1 MRVLIL
7 TPDIYTRGGI
17 ARYTATLASALGDLI
32 GPANVQVLPLLG
44 VAGGNEKWPPRS
56 VLNPIAGRL
65 SATAKFRFASKA
77 LGLGFGRY
85 DLVVATHI
93 GISPVAGAMRALYG
107 MPFWMVCHGSEAWGR
122 FPADVRW
129 AARRAELLLPVS
141 RFTAERVA
149 RVNGI
154 PPGRMRVLYN
164 AIPDD
169 FAGRLAAADGGTG
182 GAAARGQREKRI
194 LSVGTVSRES
204 AYKGFDTVIRALPEV
219 LRSFPN
225 ARYVVAGE
233 GDDIG
238 RLKRLARE
246 AGVEERVEFT
256 GGIPDAQL
264 AALYRSCEVFA
275 LPSRTALLNGKE
287 WQGEGFGRVYVEAA
301 LAGKPVVGSTAGGA
315 AEAVLHEKT
324 GLLVDPE
331 SVPEVAGGLIRL
343 LGDPELAG
351 RMGREGRRWALENF
365 TMSGLRG
372 SLAEGLRQFQACR
385 GGGNH
390 GGSAL
395 AGGAERHGSGKGW
408 DSPAMKIVI
417 NAASAMMGGAVSYIA
432 NLLRQLS
439 AEGDGAE
446 FLVFLPPETAARLES
461 PGPNIRLVH
470 TKIGHAGALRRL
482 WWEQVTLR
490 HLLKKEE
497 AGALFSTAGFAMFFC
512 PVRQLLLVTNSLYTS
527 KIYRERCL
535 PRHSLAFR
543 LAFALRR
550 RLAVGSVRAA
560 DVVMTPTRAMLDEL
574 RRSVELKTSVV
585 NPFGVEAPKLHRK
598 TLDEAARRSEG
609 WGNRAVRLL
618 YVSLYSEH
626 KNLNVLLKAL
636 EILNAGT
643 GTKFKLVTTA
653 DPAWPGAAWTVTH
666 REDIRLARRP
676 GVAEWVEFAG
686 PLSAEDVAE
695 LYAAADVFVFPS
707 LAETFGFP
715 MAEAMQSGLPI
726 VAADTPVNREVC
738 GRAAV
743 YFNPLSAEELA
754 GRLRS
759 LAADSDLRQRLGAR
773 GRGESAA
780 RFRWSAHA
788 RRMMEAAGRP
798 RTNSLQGFRGAAPSA
813 AGVDPA
819 KAPVSVLV
827 LTRNEEANIAA
838 CLQSVRWAD
847 EVFVVDSFST
857 DNTVV
862 IAERLGAK
870 VSVHR
875 FQGYA
880 AQRNW
885 ALGHLPFSNDW
896 VLMLD
901 ADERVP
907 AELAAEIARVARAP
921 LEGPAG
927 FYLKFRHIFLGR
939 WLKHGGLYPT
949 WLLRLFRRQRVRFE
963 ERPLNEHAIL
973 DGAAGY
979 LQQPFDHQDRKPLA
993 DWVAR
998 HNRYAGLEAEEFL
1011 QETLAGGYDSSIRIR
1026 LRGSQAERKRW
1037 VKLKIWNRLPLL
1049 ARPFL
1054 FFFRNYFL
1062 QLGFLDGRAGFVYHV
1077 LWSFWYPFLVSA
1089 RVLERRYTGRRSAEK
1104 RWGLPK
1110 ALPLA
1115 ASAGP
1120 AQEQHDRRTS
1130 ASSGDPNGGL
1140 HQRVL

>member
-17 ARYTATLASALGDLI
+17 ARYTATLATAMADLT

-44 VAGGNEKWPPRS
+44 VAGGNEKLPPCG
-56 VLNPIAGRL
+56 VFNPIAGRL
-65 SATAKFRFASKA
+65 SAAAKFRFAWKA
-77 LGLGFGRY
+77 LRLGLGRY
-85 DLVVATHI
+85 HLVIATHL
-93 GISPVAGAMRALYG
+93 GISPVAGMMRALYG
-107 MPFWMVCHGSEAWGR
+107 TPFWMVCHGSEAWGR

-149 RVNGI
+149 MVNGI
-154 PPGRMRVLYN
+154 PTDRMRVLYN

-169 FAGRLAAADGGTG
+169 FAGRLMAPDGADGH
-182 GAAARGQREKRI
+182 AASGRRERRI
-194 LSVGTVSRES
+194 LSVGTVSREC
-204 AYKGFDTVIRALPEV
+204 AYKGYDTVIRALPEV
-219 LRSFPN
+219 LRAFPN

-238 RLKRLARE
+238 RLKQLARE
-246 AGVEERVEFT
+246 TGVGERVEFT

-275 LPSRTALLNGKE
+275 LPSRMAPLNGKG

-301 LAGKPVVGSTAGGA
+301 LAEKPVLGSTGGGA

-343 LGDPELAG
+343 LGVPELAA

-365 TMSGLRG
+365 TMGGLRG
-372 SLAEGLRQFQACR
+372 CLAGELRQFHAWR
-385 GGGNH
+385 GGGSH
-390 GGSAL
+390 GGGAL
-395 AGGAERHGSGKGW
+395 AAGVERRGSVKGW
-408 DSPAMKIVI
+408 DAPTMKVVI
-417 NAASAMMGGAVSYIA
+417 NAASAKMGGAATYIA
-432 NLLRQLS
+432 SLLRQLP
-439 AEGDGAE
+439 AEGGGAE
-446 FLVFLPPETAARLES
+446 FLVFLPPETAARLER

-470 TKIGHAGALRRL
+470 TKIGHAGTLRRF

-490 HLLKKEE
+490 RLLKKEK

-527 KIYRERCL
+527 KTYRERFL

-550 RLAVGSVRAA
+550 RLATGSARAA

-574 RRSVELKTSVV
+574 RRSVELKTAVV
-585 NPFGVEAPKLHRK
+585 NPYGVEAPKLHRK

-609 WGNRAVRLL
+609 MGNRAVRLL
-618 YVSLYSEH
+618 YVSLYGEH
-626 KNLNVLLKAL
+626 KNLTTLLEAL
-636 EILNAGT
+636 EILNARV
-643 GTKFKLVTTA
+643 GTKFKLTTTA
-653 DPAWPGAAWTVTH
+653 DPSWPGGAWTVTQ

-676 GVAEWVEFAG
+676 GIAEWVEFAG
-686 PLSAEDVAE
+686 PFSAEDVAA
-695 LYAAADVFVFPS
+695 LYAAADIFVFLS

-715 MAEAMQSGLPI
+715 MAEAMHHGLPI

-743 YFNPLSAEELA
+743 YFNPLSAGDLA
-754 GRLRS
+754 GRLQG
-759 LAADSDLRQRLGAR
+759 LAADSELRQRLGAM

-798 RTNSLQGFRGAAPSA
+798 RTNTSRSYTNATPSV

-838 CLQSVRWAD
+838 CLKSVRWAD

-857 DNTVV
+857 DSTVV
-862 IAERLGAK
+862 IAEGLGAK
-870 VSVHR
+870 ASVHR

-885 ALGHLPFSNDW
+885 ALGHLPFSNEW

-907 AELAAEIARVARAP
+907 AALAAEIARLARDPAN
-921 LEGPAG
+921 GHAG

-949 WLLRLFRRQRVRFE
+949 WVLRFFRRQRVRFE

-973 DGAAGY
+973 DGSAGY
-979 LQQPFDHQDRKPLA
+979 LQQPFDHLDRKPLA

-998 HNRYAGLEAEEFL
+998 HNRYAGLEADEFL

-1026 LRGSQAERKRW
+1026 FRGSQAERKRW
-1037 VKLKIWNRLPLL
+1037 IKLKVWNRLPLL

-1062 QLGFLDGRAGFVYHV
+1062 KLGFLDGRAGLVYHV

-1089 RVLERRYTGRRSAEK
+1089 RILEGRYEGRRSAE
-1104 RWGLPK
+1104 RQWGLPEK
-1110 ALPLA
+1110 LPPAVSA
-1115 ASAGP
+1115 AP
-1120 AQEQHDRRTS
+1120 AQEEYGRRTS
-1130 ASSGDPNGGL
+1130 ASSGDPNGGFY
-1140 HQRVL
+1140 HRVL